1 VNDARVSFERLTWV
15 CGCLALAL
23 APDVGRLPLWILATA
38 AAAMAIR
45 LTLAALGRGALPRAV
60 RIAVTV
66 CAIAALLLQFRTF
79 NGISAGTALLALV
92 AGLKLLETR
101 TRRDLCV
108 VALIVY
114 FLSLAALL
122 VGSSF
127 WLLAYLI
134 GVCWLTTATLLRV
147 TVASASPD
155 WPVSL
160 RYAGKV
166 LLHAVPIA
174 LALWLFFPRFAEP
187 LWRVSGDDQSAIS
200 GLGESMSPGDITELV
215 LSDQI
220 AFHARFSSAPPPS
233 EERYWR
239 GPVLHEFDGR
249 TWRRGGADLGAAPA
263 LIAAGPAYRYEI
275 SLEPQ
280 RHNWIYLLEWP
291 ARWDLPHGILTDDYM
306 VMLPTV
312 GRPIDVSAV
321 SYTHA
326 EFNGLLGDARRR
338 SDTRLPRGSNPRT
351 VEFARRLRAEHPAE
365 SDFIAAVLAKF
376 RTEEF
381 FYTLTP
387 PPLGADSTDD
397 FLFETRRGF
406 CGHYA
411 SAFAVLMRA
420 AGIPARVVTG
430 YLGGSYNPY
439 ADRWV
444 VRQSDAHAWT
454 EVWIEGRGWLRVDPT
469 AAIAPARVDR
479 SVREAQ
485 NAAGAFGFESAGRL
499 PWIADLRLRM
509 DALRELWRAR
519 ILQYDQDSQQTVLA
533 HLMIPEPD
541 SRKLIIVL
549 AGALSLVLAWLTW
562 QVRGELRA
570 RPRDPLSRSYA
581 RLCAKLAARGLP
593 RQPHE
598 GAETYAARI
607 TQSRPEL
614 GLAVQSLCRQYNE
627 LRYGAGHSSGDA
639 ARFAAA
645 VRAFRPRHSRGSS
658 ET

>member
-1 VNDARVSFERLTWV
+1 MREARLSFERLSWI

-23 APDVGRLPLWILATA
+23 APDLGRLPVWILATA

-45 LTLAALGRGALPRAV
+45 LSLAALGRDSLPRTLRILLALCAV
-60 RIAVTV
+60 
-66 CAIAALLLQFRTF
+66 AALFLQFRTF
-79 NGISAGTALLALV
+79 NGITAGTALLALV

-101 TRRDLCV
+101 TRRDVCV

-114 FLSLAALL
+114 FLCLAALL

-147 TVASASPD
+147 TVASASPE
-155 WPVSL
+155 WRASL
-160 RYAGKV
+160 RYSGKV

-187 LWRVSGDDQSAIS
+187 LWRVAGDDQSAVS
-200 GLGESMSPGDITELV
+200 GLGDAMSPGDITELV
-215 LSDQI
+215 LSDRI
-220 AFHARFSSAPPPS
+220 AFRVHFGGAPPPP

-249 TWRRGGADLGAAPA
+249 TWRRGEPDFGAAPA
-263 LIAAGPAYRYEI
+263 LIPAGPEYRYDI
-275 SLEPQ
+275 SLERQ
-280 RHNWIYLLEWP
+280 RYNWLYLLEWP
-291 ARWDLPHGILTDDYM
+291 MQWNLPRGLLTGDYM
-306 VMLPTV
+306 VVLPAAA
-312 GRPIDVSAV
+312 GRAIDVSATSV
-321 SYTHA
+321 THA
-326 EFNGLLGDARRR
+326 QSSGLLGDARRR
-338 SDTRLPRGSNPRT
+338 RDTRLPQGSNPRT
-351 VEFARRLRAEHPAE
+351 VALAHRLRADHPAAL
-365 SDFIAAVLAKF
+365 DFIAAVLSKF

-387 PPLGADSTDD
+387 PPLGADSADD
-397 FLFETRRGF
+397 FLFDTKRGF

-420 AGIPARVVTG
+420 AGIPARIVTG
-430 YLGGSYNPY
+430 YFGGSYNPY
-439 ADRWV
+439 ADHWI

-454 EVWIEGRGWLRVDPT
+454 EVWVEGRGWMRVDPT
-469 AAIAPARVDR
+469 AAIAPTRIDR
-479 SVREAQ
+479 SVRDAQ
-485 NAAGAFGFESAGRL
+485 NAVGVFGIEAVGHL
-499 PWIADLRLRM
+499 PWIADLRLRL

-533 HLMIPEPD
+533 HLMIPDPD
-541 SRKLIIVL
+541 ARKLIIVL
-549 AGALSLVLAWLTW
+549 ASALSLVLAWLTW
-562 QVRGELRA
+562 QVRGELTA
-570 RPRDPLSRSYA
+570 RPADSLSRSYA

-593 RQPHE
+593 RRPHE

-607 TQSRPEL
+607 AQSRPEL
-614 GLAVQSLCRQYNE
+614 GLVVRALCRQYNE
-627 LRYGAGHSSGDA
+627 LRYGPGHSSGEA

-645 VRAFRPRHSRGSS
+645 VRAFTPRDSRGS
-658 ET
+658 